1 MQLKDKYGDI
11 RGALALA
18 VCSTL
23 HGTAHAAD
31 EISDQWELDSAFLY
45 YSEKDRVDVYEPVLF
60 ASKQLSESESVTL
73 HGVFDTMSGATPN
86 GAIKSSTAQ
95 TFTSASGNAY
105 TTTANELPTMDFED
119 DRFEFG
125 FEWDKNT
132 SRQVKR
138 TLGGNLSAEGDYS
151 SLGGSLSYAFDSMD
165 RMRTLSV
172 GGGFS
177 YDKVDPEGGTPTAFS
192 LMSDDTTVSKTST
205 SNVDTI
211 TASSGGSSSGGIGI
225 GSGSGSSS
233 SSSDGDSEDSEES
246 SAFSL
251 FDGERKLKAD
261 LLLGVTQI
269 LSRQALMQLNYT
281 LNLSDGYLNDPYK
294 VVSLVDSSGE
304 PTDAVFEKRP
314 DQRAG
319 NALLWKLVYH
329 LPRDVMHLSYRYY
342 WDDWGIKSHTADLS
356 YRMALWGDNYLQP
369 HIRYYNQTKA
379 DFYYSALSDSTTLPD
394 YATADYRMAE
404 MTSTTAGLKLG
415 IPTGAHGEWSLRAEV
430 MKQRG
435 TGYLPDTVTGLAE
448 DDLFP
453 DLDAIIF
460 QISYTEDF

>member
-1 MQLKDKYGDI
+1 MQLKNRYGDI

-23 HGTAHAAD
+23 HGSAHAAD
-31 EISDQWELDSAFLY
+31 GVSDQWELDSAFLY

-86 GAIKSSTAQ
+86 GAIKSSTSQ
-95 TFTSASGNAY
+95 TFTSASGNTY
-105 TTTANELPTMDFED
+105 STTANELPTMDFED
-119 DRFEFG
+119 DRFEVG

-151 SLGGSLSYAFDSMD
+151 SLGGSLSYAFDSED

-177 YDKVDPEGGTPTAFS
+177 YDKVDPEGGTPTALS
-192 LMSDDTTVSKTST
+192 LMSDYTATSRT
-205 SNVDTI
+205 SNIDTA
-211 TASSGGSSSGGIGI
+211 TRSSGGSSGGSSSN
-225 GSGSGSSS
+225 SG
-233 SSSDGDSEDSEES
+233 DGDSEDREES
-246 SAFSL
+246 SAFSF

-261 LLLGVTQI
+261 LLLGVTQV
-269 LSRQALMQLNYT
+269 LSREALMQFNYT

-294 VVSLVDSSGE
+294 VVSLVDSSSE

-356 YRMALWGDNYLQP
+356 YRMELSGGTYLQP
-369 HIRYYNQTKA
+369 HIRYYSQSKA
-379 DFYYSALSDSTTLPD
+379 DFYYSALSDSAMLPD
-394 YATADYRMAE
+394 YATADYRLAE
-404 MTSTTAGLKLG
+404 MNSTTAGLKLG
-415 IPTGAHGEWSLRAEV
+415 IPSGAHGEWSLRAEM

-435 TGYLPDTVTGLAE
+435 TGYLPDTVTGFAE
-448 DDLFP
+448 EDLFP